1 MSITIDGTTGISGV
15 AGTASTPAVQ
25 GEDTNTGVFFPA
37 ADTVAVATAG
47 AERMRVNSS
56 GNVGIGTTS
65 PSSPLNVAMYGTST
79 TPTLSGAALRVETGP
94 FGVSETVIQVVGR
107 DSSAGAGINFGLG
120 SNPSS
125 TRIVSYGSSSGLLI
139 QERSGG
145 YISFWT
151 DSGAGYP
158 DERLRITSAGNV
170 GIGTT
175 SPSTALQVNGT
186 VTATA
191 FAGAVTPGYTS
202 SDVTLSRDYSATF
215 AHGLGARPSQI
226 QMNLRCVSS
235 QLGYAVNDVVYFSGG
250 AYDVNSGQGINIAA
264 DATNIYFGTYWVY
277 VRNRSGGSGAF
288 VEITYANWRASM
300 VAWR

>member
-1 MSITIDGTTGISGV
+1 MSITIDGTTGISGNN
-15 AGTASTPAVQ
+15 GSASTPAIQ

-37 ADTVAVATAG
+37 ADTVAVATG
-47 AERMRVNSS
+47 GTERMRVVN
-56 GNVGIGTTS
+56 GFFGGYVGINTTT
-65 PSSPLNVAMYGTST
+65 PSAALNVASIGTSNV
-79 TPTLSGAALRVETGP
+79 PTATGAVMRIEQGPTGY
-94 FGVSETVIQVVGR
+94 SETVLQIAAGDQSYGGAAIHFGVG
-107 DSSAGAGINFGLG
+107 ALAA
-120 SNPSS
+120 S
-125 TRIVSYGSSSGLLI
+125 TRIASYGSGASNGFFI
-139 QERSGG
+139 QENSGG
-145 YISFWT
+145 PISF
-151 DSGAGYP
+151 SVGG
-158 DERLRITSAGNV
+158 ERMRITAAGNV

-202 SDVTLSRDYSATF
+202 SEVTLARDYSATF

-226 QMNLRCVSS
+226 QMNLRCVSA

-277 VRNRSGGSGAF
+277 VRNRTGGGGAF